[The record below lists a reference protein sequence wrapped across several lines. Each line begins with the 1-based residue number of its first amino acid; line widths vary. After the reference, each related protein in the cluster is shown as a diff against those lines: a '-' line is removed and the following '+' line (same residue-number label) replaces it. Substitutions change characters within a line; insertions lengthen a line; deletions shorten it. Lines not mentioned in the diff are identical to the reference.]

1 MIYKKSMF
9 KTAPL
14 FSTVSLQNTTARPVL
29 KWAGGKGQLLEQII
43 NYLPKELK
51 TGQITRYI
59 EPFIGGGALFFFI
72 AQNYAVRELYI
83 SDSNAELIVLYT
95 TIQQRPK
102 DLIRI
107 LGDIEKNYHALTA
120 EKQKEFFYEI
130 REKYN
135 QEQPTFNFGDFFA
148 QWINR
153 AAQII
158 FLNKTCFNG
167 LFRVNSKGGFNVP
180 HGDYKNPRI
189 CDTDNL
195 SAVSEILKRT
205 VIKYADFTECESFI
219 DENAF
224 VYFDPP
230 YRPLSKTASFNAYS
244 KANFGDPEQERLAK
258 FYRLLDRRGT
268 KLMLSN
274 SDPKNT
280 EITNEFFD
288 ELYNGFDIKR
298 VKASRNINSNSAKRG
313 QITELLITNY

>member
-1 MIYKKSMF
+1 MF
-9 KTAPL
+9 RTAPL
-14 FSTVSLQNTTARPVL
+14 FNTIDLRSTVAKPVL
-29 KWAGGKGQLLEQII
+29 KWAGGKGQLLDQIT
-43 NYLPKELK
+43 NYLPEELK

-72 AQNYAVRELYI
+72 AQNYAVREFYI
-83 SDSNAELIVLYT
+83 SDSNVELIVLYT
-95 TIQQRPK
+95 TIQQRPG
-102 DLIRI
+102 DLIKV
-107 LGDIEKNYHALTA
+107 LDDIEKNYHAQTPT
-120 EKQKEFFYEI
+120 EQKEFFYKI
-130 REKYN
+130 RDEYN
-135 QEQPTFNFGDFFA
+135 QDRASIDFSSFSA
-148 QWINR
+148 DWIDR
-153 AAQII
+153 AAQTI
-158 FLNKTCFNG
+158 FINRTCFNG

-180 HGDYKNPRI
+180 CGDYKNPRI
-189 CDTDNL
+189 CDKDNL

-205 VIKYADFTECESFI
+205 VIKYADFAECESFT

-244 KANFGDPEQERLAK
+244 KANFGDPEQERLAE
-258 FYRLLDRRGT
+258 FYGLLDRRGA

-298 VKASRNINSNSAKRG
+298 VKASRNINSNGAKRG

>member
-1 MIYKKSMF
+1 MF
-9 KTAPL
+9 RTAPL
-14 FSTVSLQNTTARPVL
+14 FNTIDLQSTVAKPVL
-29 KWAGGKGQLLEQII
+29 KWAGGKGQLLDQIT

-95 TIQQRPK
+95 TIQRRPK
-102 DLIRI
+102 DLIKI
-107 LGDIEKNYHALTA
+107 LDDIEKNYHALTA

-135 QEQPTFNFGDFFA
+135 QEQPTFNFDNFSA

-205 VIKYADFTECESFI
+205 VIKYADFAECESFT

-244 KANFGDPEQERLAK
+244 KANFGDPEQERLAE

-298 VKASRNINSNSAKRG
+298 VKASRNINSNGAKRG

>member
-1 MIYKKSMF
+1 MIYNKSMF

-102 DLIRI
+102 ALIKI
-107 LGDIEKNYHALTA
+107 LDDIEKNYHALTA

-135 QEQPTFNFGDFFA
+135 QEQPTFNFDNFSA

-205 VIKYADFTECESFI
+205 LIKYADFAECESFT

-244 KANFGDPEQERLAK
+244 KANFGDPEQERLAE